1 MKIFWRIVY
10 ILAHFMSLFTF
21 LGAIILSIFWWIFT
35 GKGLVE
41 KIIDWNDKQ
50 LEKIKRKLG
59 IPLSF
64 WETW

>member
-10 ILAHFMSLFTF
+10 ILAYLMLLFTF

-35 GKGLVE
+35 GKGLVD
-41 KIIDWNDKQ
+41 KTIDWNDKQ